1 MGRNQNSIQYGSNY
15 EMAQEIILR
24 AGIEV
29 AGDLTVT
36 QKKKW
41 KITSK
46 VNDRRCPTEPMISL
60 VANDKAE
67 YTLRYVVDYKKEGL
81 KNYIVF

>member
-15 EMAQEIILR
+15 EMAQEIILS

-36 QKKKW
+36 
-41 KITSK
+41 SK
-46 VNDRRCPTEPMISL
+46 EKMENHFKS
-60 VANDKAE
+60 K
-67 YTLRYVVDYKKEGL
+67 
-81 KNYIVF
+81 